1 MKEKLNELRQQGKN
15 IYSFSKLGTFN
26 NCEYEYYNTYVLKK
40 KGIDNIYTLMGSE
53 LHNGIEQI
61 YKNELD
67 IEEFKKEFENRLIE
81 LELNGVK
88 FPSESIGDSWKADV
102 GHFLNNFKKI
112 DSKKILEKLLVFE
125 ISDGIYLQ
133 GYVDAILPSEKGKPF
148 VSIYDWKTS
157 SKFTGKKLNEAG
169 RQLLMYKLALEQTT
183 DLKVDKILWFMVK
196 YVYVCTQGKTKVKKK
211 MCNRGKWVKE
221 IRKQLE
227 KEMHSLE
234 YEDFEIDLLLDNAV
248 KENSIDYL
256 PEEIKNKYWLEDCL
270 VEYEATEE
278 KINELK
284 NYITDTVEKIEN
296 KDREDE
302 TQWEPVKIDKYNSFY
317 CSVLCGH
324 RKTCK
329 FYKDFLNTSSNEF
342 KKKEKADLFDN
353 LFS

>member
-1 MKEKLNELRQQGKN
+1 MKDKLNELREQGKN

-53 LHNGIEQI
+53 LHNGIEKI

-67 IEEFKKEFENRLIE
+67 IKKFKKDFENRLIE
-81 LELNGVK
+81 LEMNGVS

-102 GHFLNNFKKI
+102 GHFMNNFNKI
-112 DSKKILEKLLVFE
+112 DSKMILEKLMVFE
-125 ISDGIYLQ
+125 IAEGIYLQ
-133 GYVDAILPSEKGKPF
+133 GYVDAILPSEKGKPY

-183 DLKVDKILWFMVK
+183 NLKVDKILWFMVK
-196 YVYVCTQGKTKVKKK
+196 YVYVCTHGKTKVIKK

-221 IRKQLE
+221 MRKQLE
-227 KEMHSLE
+227 KQMKNLR
-234 YEDFEIDLLLDNAV
+234 YDDFEIEVMLDNVV
-248 KENSIDYL
+248 KENNLNSL
-256 PEEIKNKYWLEDCL
+256 PEEVKNKFWLEDCT
-270 VEYEATEE
+270 VEYEVTDE
-278 KINELK
+278 KVNELK
-284 NYITDTVEKIEN
+284 NYIADTVERIEN

-302 TQWEPVKIDKYNSFY
+302 KQWQPVKINKFNSFY

-329 FYKDFLNTSSNEF
+329 FYKEFLESNKF
-342 KKKEKADLFDN
+342 KKKNNTDMFDN

>member
-53 LHNGIEQI
+53 LHKGIEQI
-61 YKNELD
+61 YKNELN
-67 IEEFKKEFENRLIE
+67 IGEFKKGFENRLIE
-81 LELNGVK
+81 LELNGVN
-88 FPSESIGDSWKADV
+88 FPSDSIGDSWKADI
-102 GHFLNNFKKI
+102 GHFLNNFNKI
-112 DSKKILEKLLVFE
+112 DSKMVLEKLLVFE

-133 GYVDAILPSEKGKPF
+133 GYVDAILPSEKGKPY

-157 SKFTGKKLNEAG
+157 SKFAGKKLNEAG

-221 IRKQLE
+221 IRMQLE
-227 KEMHSLE
+227 KEMRTLE
-234 YEDFEIDLLLDNAV
+234 YDYFEIDLLLDNAV
-248 KENSIDYL
+248 KENSIDCL

-270 VEYEATEE
+270 VEYEVTEE

-284 NYITDTVEKIEN
+284 EYITDTVKKIEN

-329 FYKDFLNTSSNEF
+329 FYKDFLNKSSNKF
-342 KKKEKADLFDN
+342 KKKDKTDLFDN

>member
-53 LHNGIEQI
+53 LHNGIEKI

-67 IEEFKKEFENRLIE
+67 IGEFKKGFENRLIE
-81 LELNGVK
+81 LELNGVN
-88 FPSESIGDSWKADV
+88 FPSDSIGDSWKADI
-102 GHFLNNFKKI
+102 GHFLNNFNKI
-112 DSKKILEKLLVFE
+112 DSKMVLEKLLVFE
-125 ISDGIYLQ
+125 ISDRIYLQ
-133 GYVDAILPSEKGKPF
+133 GYVDAILPSEKGKPY

-157 SKFTGKKLNEAG
+157 SKFAGKKLNEAG

-221 IRKQLE
+221 IRMQLE
-227 KEMHSLE
+227 KEMRTLE
-234 YEDFEIDLLLDNAV
+234 YDDFEIDLLLDNAV
-248 KENSIDYL
+248 KENNIDCL

-270 VEYEATEE
+270 VEYEVTEE

-284 NYITDTVEKIEN
+284 EYITDTVKKIEN

-329 FYKDFLNTSSNEF
+329 FYKDFLNKSSNKF
-342 KKKEKADLFDN
+342 KKKDKTDLFDN

>member
-1 MKEKLNELRQQGKN
+1 MKNKLDELRQQGKN

-67 IEEFKKEFENRLIE
+67 IGEFKKGVENKLIE
-81 LELNGVK
+81 LELNGVN
-88 FPSESIGDSWKADV
+88 FPSDSIGDSWKADT
-102 GHFLNNFKKI
+102 GHFLNNFNKI
-112 DSKKILEKLLVFE
+112 DSKMILEKLLVFE

-133 GYVDAILPSEKGKPF
+133 GYVDAILPSEKGKPY

-157 SKFTGKKLNEAG
+157 SKFTGKKLDEAG

-221 IRKQLE
+221 IHKQLE
-227 KEMHSLE
+227 KEMQRLK
-234 YEDFEIDLLLDNAV
+234 YDDFEIELLLGNAV
-248 KENSIDYL
+248 KENNIESL
-256 PEEIKNKYWLEDCL
+256 PEGVKNKFWLEDCT
-270 VEYEATEE
+270 VEYDVTEE
-278 KINELK
+278 KIEELK
-284 NYITDTVEKIEN
+284 NYITNTVEKIEN

-302 TQWEPVKIDKYNSFY
+302 SEWKPVKIDKYNSFY

-329 FYKDFLNTSSNEF
+329 FYKEFLNKSSNKF
-342 KKKEKADLFDN
+342 KKKDKTDLFDN